1 MNLKKRIIE
10 RFFPPVKRIPAG
22 VYHFQAPP
30 DADLPYRL
38 HLRIENDGTGIL
50 VINAS
55 TVLHLNETAAE
66 YAYYFVQQTP
76 PEDVARL
83 FADRYP
89 IPKEKASEEYKQFK
103 EKIETLISTPDL
115 DPETYLGVDRQQP
128 YSSISVPYR
137 LDCAL
142 TYRVNDEKGKYLAPL
157 ARVSRELLTDEWQT
171 ILKKAWDAGILHVVF
186 TGGEPTLRPD
196 LTDLVQYAEDLG
208 MVTGMLTDG
217 LRLTEKGYLQALLQ
231 NGLDHIMILLDPVDE
246 QSWEAVRDTLTED
259 IFVTVHITIHHKSD
273 VEIRSRLEKL
283 AWMGVKSLS
292 LTVDNPELYAVLA
305 EARQSAARLGLSLV
319 WDLPVPYSSFNPVS
333 LELAEDEE
341 FIRGA
346 GKAWLFVEPDGDVLP
361 AQGEEKSLGNLL
373 KDPWEQV
380 WKAARGE

>member
-1 MNLKKRIIE
+1 MNLINRTIE
-10 RFFPPVKRIPAG
+10 RFFPPVKRIPPG

-30 DADLPYRL
+30 DADVPYRL
-38 HLRIENDGTGIL
+38 HLRIETDGTGIL

-66 YAYYFVQQTP
+66 YAYYLVQQTP

-89 IPKEKASEEYKQFK
+89 IPKQKALEEYKQFK
-103 EKIETLISTPDL
+103 EQIETIISTPDL
-115 DPETYLGVDRQQP
+115 DPETCLGLDRQQP
-128 YSSISVPYR
+128 YSSLSAPYR

-142 TYRVNDEKGKYLAPL
+142 TYRVNDEKGKNLAPL
-157 ARVSRELLTDEWQT
+157 ERVRRELLTNEWQT

-196 LTDLVQYAEDLG
+196 LIDLVRYTEDLG
-208 MVTGMLTDG
+208 MVTGLLTDG

-259 IFVTVHITIHHKSD
+259 IFVTVHLTIHQQSD
-273 VEIRSRLEKL
+273 VVIHSQLEKL
-283 AWMGVKSLS
+283 ARMGVKSLS
-292 LTVDNPELYAVLA
+292 LTVDNPELKAVLA

-346 GKAWLFVEPDGDVLP
+346 GKAWLFVEPD
-361 AQGEEKSLGNLL
+361 
-373 KDPWEQV
+373 
-380 WKAARGE
+380 